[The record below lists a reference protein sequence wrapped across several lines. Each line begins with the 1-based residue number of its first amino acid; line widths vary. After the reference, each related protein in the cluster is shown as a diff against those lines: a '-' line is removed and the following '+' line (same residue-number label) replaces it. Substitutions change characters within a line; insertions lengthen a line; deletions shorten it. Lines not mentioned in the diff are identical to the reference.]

1 MKSIIFN
8 NLMRMN
14 YLTSSST
21 TTTTMMM
28 KNQFCV
34 PRRLSS
40 SSSSSS
46 SSSKSSD
53 TSQEKSPRR
62 SNQIMG
68 SDNACP
74 GCGAALQSEHP
85 HAAGYIT
92 VTPLVAPEQAAKV
105 KRPNSVKQMHKAGI
119 GELEHLQAQMAEEFG
134 EEEMQALFSSTD
146 PDSIWFNRDVPTS
159 RKSDSERI
167 LRRVCQRCFALRNYG
182 KLMPVQVPIEADV
195 VNELLLPLRSQ
206 QVFVIQLIDLFD
218 VGGTLIDDFHQ
229 YLGPSSRVFLV
240 ANKLDL
246 MPAGIQPMRVTN
258 WLKRYIK
265 KRHPYLYK
273 KVIGVALVS
282 ARSGAGVSEAL
293 RRIDIANSEKRDIF
307 VVGCTNVGKSTFVN
321 RVLRSDANSSRIADI
336 TVSRVHGTT
345 LANIYA
351 PYPRQ
356 AGVHLVDTPG
366 LVSQKTIVAN
376 AGVEPSKRVR
386 TVTVRLRRGKSV
398 FFGGLT
404 RIDYTEGEVDA
415 VYLTLFAASECTVHV
430 TNTDKASEVHAKHCG
445 TLLRPPFLEQ
455 FGEEQRSDSFLER
468 YRLEPSAF
476 TLTSDS
482 WRDSVADIVLPGVG
496 WCAVNARHKFELV
509 VHVMPGAVTYLRDP
523 LMPYE
528 MHDIVPMHKQK

>member
-1 MKSIIFN
+1 
-8 NLMRMN
+8 
-14 YLTSSST
+14 
-21 TTTTMMM
+21 
-28 KNQFCV
+28 
-34 PRRLSS
+34 
-40 SSSSSS
+40 
-46 SSSKSSD
+46 
-53 TSQEKSPRR
+53 
-62 SNQIMG
+62 MG

-74 GCGAALQSEHP
+74 GCGAALQSDRP
-85 HAAGYIT
+85 HAAGFIT
-92 VTPLVAPEQAAKV
+92 VTPMVVAGEDSGNNV
-105 KRPNSVKQMHKAGI
+105 SKRPNSVKQLHKAGV
-119 GELEHLQAQMAEEFG
+119 GELDHLRAQMADEFG
-134 EEEMQALFSSTD
+134 EDEMQALFSSTD
-146 PDSIWFNRDVPTS
+146 PDSIWFNRDAKLTARQS
-159 RKSDSERI
+159 ASERI

-182 KLMPVQVPIEADV
+182 KLLPVQVPIEADV

-218 VGGTLIDDFHQ
+218 VGGTLIDDFHS
-229 YLGPSSRVFLV
+229 YLGPSARVFLV

-273 KVIGVALVS
+273 KVIGVALIS
-282 ARSGAGVSEAL
+282 AKSGDGVSDAM
-293 RRIDIANSEKRDIF
+293 RRIDIANDAKRDIF

-321 RVLRSDANSSRIADI
+321 RVLRGDAKTTRVADI

-376 AGVEPSKRVR
+376 AGVEPRKRVR

-404 RIDYTEGEVDA
+404 RVDYTEGDVEA
-415 VYLTLFAASECTVHV
+415 IYLTLFAASECTVHV
-430 TNTDKASEVHAKHCG
+430 TSTERAAEVHAKHCG

-455 FGEEQRSDSFLER
+455 FGDEQRNETFLER
-468 YRLEPSAF
+468 YRLEPSTFSLA
-476 TLTSDS
+476 SDS
-482 WRDSVADIVLPGVG
+482 WRDSVTDIVLPGVG
-496 WCAVNARHKFELV
+496 WCAVNARHKFKLV

-528 MHDIVPMHKQK
+528 MHEEVLMHKQK